1 MNEWMNDIYFD
12 EKYVM
17 KTGILAKKRLL
28 SKTYHMRSSRRVR
41 SDEQPPPCANARKRI
56 PRTRRD
62 GHTADVR
69 P

>member
-1 MNEWMNDIYFD
+1 MNERYLFD
-12 EKYVM
+12 EKYA

-41 SDEQPPPCANARKRI
+41 SDEQPPSPV
-56 PRTRRD
+56 RTRGKEFHEQGGT